1 MVNDRAKRKPV
12 PPWAR
17 ARNWWPAYTDSMF
30 SIMDAIPT
38 AIQTVLELFETTFA
52 DVRFADIDT
61 KTLARAA
68 ADVQEVATVVA
79 SAQAALD
86 SARGALQERQDALLE
101 QVHRAIAYA
110 RVYAENDEG
119 LIQRLNAIT
128 LPRPAR
134 RTRNDDTALVLSAT
148 QPSPR
153 PRGRPRRPPA
163 AEQMRVAD
171 MPTAE

>member
-1 MVNDRAKRKPV
+1 
-12 PPWAR
+12 
-17 ARNWWPAYTDSMF
+17 
-30 SIMDAIPT
+30 MDAIPT
-38 AIQTVLELFETTFA
+38 PIQTVIELFETTFA

-68 ADVQEVATVVA
+68 AEVQEVATVVA

-101 QVHRAIAYA
+101 RVHRAIAYA
-110 RVYAENDEG
+110 RVYAENNEG
-119 LIQRLNAIT
+119 LLQRLNAIT

-134 RTRNDDTALVLSAT
+134 RTRPNDDAALVLSAM

-153 PRGRPRRPPA
+153 PRGRPRKPAA

>member
-1 MVNDRAKRKPV
+1 
-12 PPWAR
+12 
-17 ARNWWPAYTDSMF
+17 
-30 SIMDAIPT
+30 MDAIPT

-52 DVRFADIDT
+52 DARFADIDT

-68 ADVQEVATVVA
+68 VDVQEVATVVA

-86 SARGALQERQDALLE
+86 SARGALQEQQDALLE
-101 QVHRAIAYA
+101 RVQRAIAYA

-134 RTRNDDTALVLSAT
+134 KTRPNDDAALVLSTT

-153 PRGRPRRPPA
+153 PRGRLRKPPA